1 MDNIITKDIIYT
13 LHLMILMT
21 IDSKYIFAIIC
32 TVSVMVLV
40 VVLFY
45 GGSQVIIQLSETP
58 GSIPLGWRWALQKG
72 LCV

>member
-1 MDNIITKDIIYT
+1 
-13 LHLMILMT
+13 MT

-58 GSIPLGWRWALQKG
+58 GSIPLG
-72 LCV
+72 